1 MITTNKR
8 EILGKVASGEVLP
21 EDVITYSGTDMETLK
36 QAFED
41 KERIY
46 LVHNLHD
53 LTTDQRNWWLK
64 ELRKLE
70 NIE

>member
-8 EILGKVASGEVLP
+8 EILTKIAAGEVAAGS
-21 EDVITYSGTDMETLK
+21 VFTYSATDMESLK

-41 KERIY
+41 KEKIY

>member
-8 EILGKVASGEVLP
+8 EILTKIVSGEVAAGN
-21 EDVITYSGTDMETLK
+21 VFTYSGTDMETLK

-46 LVHNLHD
+46 LVRNLHD

>member
-1 MITTNKR
+1 MITTSKR
-8 EILGKVASGEVLP
+8 EILTKIAAGEVAP
-21 EDVITYSGTDMETLK
+21 RNVFTYSATDMESLK

-46 LVHNLHD
+46 LVRDLHD

-64 ELRKLE
+64 ELRKLS